1 MTQMS
6 ITVIAEVWRALKVEI
21 DGANLTDAAD
31 SLINVLID
39 NDYETAD
46 IKEAF
51 RRESEVM
58 EALREYNSQYEEEE
72 YEEDAEEEDDDY
84 DDEW

>member
-1 MTQMS
+1 MS

-21 DGANLTDAAD
+21 DENNLADASE

-39 NDYETAD
+39 NDYDTAD

-51 RRESEVM
+51 RREPAVM
-58 EALREYNSQYEEEE
+58 EALREYNSQYEDEEYEEE
-72 YEEDAEEEDDDY
+72 YEEDEDTE

>member
-1 MTQMS
+1 MS
-6 ITVIAEVWRALKVEI
+6 ITVIAEVWRALKLEI
-21 DGANLTDAAD
+21 DETNLPDAAE

-39 NDYETAD
+39 NDYEAAD

-51 RRESEVM
+51 RREPAVM
-58 EALREYNSQYEEEE
+58 EALREYSSQYEEEE
-72 YEEDAEEEDDDY
+72 YEEEEYEEDEDE

>member
-1 MTQMS
+1 MS
-6 ITVIAEVWRALKVEI
+6 ITVIAELWRALKLEI
-21 DGANLTDAAD
+21 DENNLSDAAE

-39 NDYETAD
+39 NDYDTAD

-51 RRESEVM
+51 RREPSVM
-58 EALREYNSQYEEEE
+58 EALREYNSQFDEEEYEEEE
-72 YEEDAEEEDDDY
+72 YDEEEDE

>member
-1 MTQMS
+1 MS

-72 YEEDAEEEDDDY
+72 YEEEAEEEDDDY

>member
-1 MTQMS
+1 MS

-58 EALREYNSQYEEEE
+58 DALREYNSQYEEEE
-72 YEEDAEEEDDDY
+72 GYEEDAEEEDDDY

>member
-1 MTQMS
+1 MS
-6 ITVIAEVWRALKVEI
+6 ITIIAEVWRALKLEI
-21 DGANLTDAAD
+21 DETNLPDAAE

-51 RRESEVM
+51 RREPVVV
-58 EALREYNSQYEEEE
+58 EALREYSSQYEEEE
-72 YEEDAEEEDDDY
+72 YEEEEYEEDEDE

>member
-1 MTQMS
+1 MS
-6 ITVIAEVWRALKVEI
+6 ITVIAEVWRALKIEI
-21 DGANLTDAAD
+21 DETNLPDAAE

-51 RRESEVM
+51 RREPVVV
-58 EALREYNSQYEEEE
+58 EALREYSSQYEEEE
-72 YEEDAEEEDDDY
+72 YEEEEYEEDEDE

>member
-1 MTQMS
+1 MS
-6 ITVIAEVWRALKVEI
+6 ITVIAEVWRALKLEI
-21 DGANLTDAAD
+21 DETNLPDAAE

-39 NDYETAD
+39 NDYEAND

-51 RRESEVM
+51 RREPVVM

-72 YEEDAEEEDDDY
+72 YEEEEYEEDEDE

>member
-1 MTQMS
+1 MS
-6 ITVIAEVWRALKVEI
+6 ITVIAEVWRALKLEI
-21 DGANLTDAAD
+21 DETNLPDAAE

-39 NDYETAD
+39 NDYEAAD

-51 RRESEVM
+51 RRDPEVI
-58 EALREYNSQYEEEE
+58 EALREYNSQYDDEEE
-72 YEEDAEEEDDDY
+72 YEEYEEDEDNE